1 MTLYLTS
8 LCPLLRILN
17 RQEVLNRVKVEACE
31 GKREMERYMEVE
43 RAYFSKTQERENLR
57 TRLEVLRLQLAEQQ
71 KMEREGTCTFTKS
84 NHLKCIIYSC
94 MKRRCFQGVS
104 TKF

>member
-1 MTLYLTS
+1 M
-8 LCPLLRILN
+8 
-17 RQEVLNRVKVEACE
+17 KVEACK
-31 GKREMERYMEVE
+31 GKREMERYMKVE
-43 RAYFSKTQERENLR
+43 RAYFSKTQEREDLR

-71 KMEREGTCTFTKS
+71 KMEREGTCTCTFTKS
-84 NHLKCIIYSC
+84 NHLKRITYSC

>member
-1 MTLYLTS
+1 M
-8 LCPLLRILN
+8 
-17 RQEVLNRVKVEACE
+17 KVEACK

-43 RAYFSKTQERENLR
+43 RAYFSKTQEREDLR
-57 TRLEVLRLQLAEQQ
+57 TRLEVLRLQLAEQK
-71 KMEREGTCTFTKS
+71 KMEREGTCTCTFTKS
-84 NHLKCIIYSC
+84 NHLKRTCITYSC